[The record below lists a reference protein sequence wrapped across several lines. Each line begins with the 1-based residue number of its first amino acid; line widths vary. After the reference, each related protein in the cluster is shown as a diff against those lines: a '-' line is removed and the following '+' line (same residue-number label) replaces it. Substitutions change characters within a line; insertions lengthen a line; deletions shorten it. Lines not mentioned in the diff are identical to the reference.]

1 MRATKHSGVDW
12 LGDVPE
18 TWGTTPLRTLMKLR
32 TERNTA
38 YQSANYLSLMAN
50 IGVIPYAEKGDI
62 GNKAPEDLG
71 KCKIVYEGDFVL
83 NSMNFGIGSFGVSA
97 YNGICSSVYVVMQPR
112 LDKVSPPFLRYI
124 FTMQPFQKHVQSLG
138 NGILEHRAAIGW
150 DELKNIGFPMP
161 PKEEQQAIA
170 DFLDRE
176 TAQIDTLIAEQET
189 LIRTLEERRG
199 VMIREAV
206 TVGIRGL
213 VKMQDTEIPWVGPV
227 CATWKIAPLK
237 YLATTGA
244 GAGFPIEEQGVL
256 DEPIAF
262 IKVNSLGRSNSEGII
277 QEFDDTVSI
286 ETAARLGAKV
296 YPPET
301 IVLAKIGAA
310 LLLGRIRQLAV
321 ESCVDNNMMA
331 VTARMGTSAR
341 YLFYVLNLIQFE
353 RIVNPGAV
361 PSTSESA
368 VKNLKF
374 PFPEFPEQIAI
385 ANYLDVE
392 TRKLDTIVET
402 TREVVSVLQQRRRS
416 LISAA
421 VTGKIKVAS

>member
-161 PKEEQQAIA
+161 PKEEQRGIA

-176 TAQIDTLIAEQET
+176 TAKIDKLIAKQEQLITT
-189 LIRTLEERRG
+189 LGERRKALISKQISQGSNLAEGLVDSGNPQIGKFPRQWKAKRLRHFARLQSGADYKEIETSENGFPVYGSGGIFTHATKYMYDGESVLFGRKGTIDRPLYVNGPFWTVDTMYWTRFVNDINPKFVYYWATTLPFGLFTTATALPSMTASDIKNFFIG
-199 VMIREAV
+199 VPPRVEQDKIVQFLDAV
-206 TVGIRGL
+206 TSSLDALGKRSLRV
-213 VKMQDTEIPWVGPV
+213 VEV
-227 CATWKIAPLK
+227 LK
-237 YLATTGA
+237 
-244 GAGFPIEEQGVL
+244 E
-256 DEPIAF
+256 
-262 IKVNSLGRSNSEGII
+262 R
-277 QEFDDTVSI
+277 
-286 ETAARLGAKV
+286 
-296 YPPET
+296 
-301 IVLAKIGAA
+301 
-310 LLLGRIRQLAV
+310 RQA
-321 ESCVDNNMMA
+321 
-331 VTARMGTSAR
+331 
-341 YLFYVLNLIQFE
+341 
-353 RIVNPGAV
+353 
-361 PSTSESA
+361 
-368 VKNLKF
+368 
-374 PFPEFPEQIAI
+374 
-385 ANYLDVE
+385 
-392 TRKLDTIVET
+392 
-402 TREVVSVLQQRRRS
+402 

-421 VTGKIKVAS
+421 VTGKLEVGV